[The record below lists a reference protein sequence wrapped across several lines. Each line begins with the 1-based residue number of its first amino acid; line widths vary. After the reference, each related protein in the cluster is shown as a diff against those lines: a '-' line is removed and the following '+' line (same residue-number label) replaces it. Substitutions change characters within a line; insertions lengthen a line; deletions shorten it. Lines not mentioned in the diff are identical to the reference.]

1 MQPEHTDAGAG
12 GAATARPEVS
22 RRGGPAGW
30 MGHLQGF
37 GPILGLVLLCIAGT
51 ALNSSFADISNI
63 MNVLTRTSFIGI
75 ISVGMCFVIIS
86 GGIDLSVGSMVAL
99 IAGSMI
105 LIMNSLIAVVA
116 SPVWVIVLGM
126 VFEFGRAWGRVR
138 GGRCGEM

>member
-1 MQPEHTDAGAG
+1 
-12 GAATARPEVS
+12 
-22 RRGGPAGW
+22 
-30 MGHLQGF
+30 
-37 GPILGLVLLCIAGT
+37 
-51 ALNSSFADISNI
+51 

-126 VFEFGRAWGRVR
+126 VFALVFGALLELAHGILITRGKIEPFIVTLGTLGISRAVLTYLAVGSARSANQR
-138 GGRCGEM
+138 PQSQPIMRI

>member
-1 MQPEHTDAGAG
+1 
-12 GAATARPEVS
+12 
-22 RRGGPAGW
+22 
-30 MGHLQGF
+30 
-37 GPILGLVLLCIAGT
+37 
-51 ALNSSFADISNI
+51 

-126 VFEFGRAWGRVR
+126 VFALFFGALLGLAHGISLEA
-138 GGRCGEM
+138 GGGGEGCVGVCGSGWAPIYSNKHILT